1 VSWLS
6 RLFSR
11 PYRQTAAIAGLS
23 QGPVEI
29 EGRVEA
35 LEELVSPLTGERAVA
50 MHYRASTPSAVGAF
64 GELPGN
70 ALRLAVSCSQA
81 RDFVLRDESGAALVR
96 VARGRD
102 IEQLHADLVGRHG
115 LGVRAEAS
123 LIETGQKVLV
133 RGQVVEVL
141 SDSPHRRVPYEVV
154 LEAESVH
161 AIG

>member
-1 VSWLS
+1 L

-11 PYRQTAAIAGLS
+11 PYRRSPAIASLTAGR
-23 QGPVEI
+23 VEI
-29 EGRVEA
+29 QGRVEA

-70 ALRLAVSCSQA
+70 ALRLAVSGSQG
-81 RDFVLRDESGAALVR
+81 RDFVLRDESGAALIR

-102 IEQLHADLVGRHG
+102 IEKLHADLVDRHG
-115 LGVRAEAS
+115 LGLRAEAS
-123 LIETGQKVLV
+123 LIESGQRVLV
-133 RGQVVEVL
+133 RGQVVEVF
-141 SDSPHRRVPYEVV
+141 SDSPHRRVPYGAV